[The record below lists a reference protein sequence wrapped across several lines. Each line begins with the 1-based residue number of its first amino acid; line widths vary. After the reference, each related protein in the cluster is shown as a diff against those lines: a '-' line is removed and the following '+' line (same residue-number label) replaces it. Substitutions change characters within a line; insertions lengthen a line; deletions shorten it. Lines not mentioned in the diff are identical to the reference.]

1 MSTRFPPV
9 VRETANDL
17 LKRQFSGIWWNS
29 ITAAV
34 VVHFLLFAF
43 FPKMT
48 AGDVSIDDD
57 RTVFIHPPHPIPD
70 APRPEKIARPKAPL
84 FTSDPL
90 KTEDFAPT
98 VGEVFDL
105 PPLPPP
111 PRMEE
116 TENSERWIP
125 RTVEP
130 RLRNTE
136 EIQRALT
143 RLYPSTLRDA
153 GIGGQTVIWFY
164 IDEKGNVART
174 EVKQPS
180 QHSAFDAAALRVAD
194 LMKFSPAYNRDKAV
208 AVWVSLPIRFSA
220 RTP

>member
-1 MSTRFPPV
+1 MSTPFPPV

-17 LKRQFSGIWWNS
+17 LKRRFSGIWWNS

-34 VVHFLLFAF
+34 VIHFLLFAF
-43 FPKMT
+43 FPRMT
-48 AGDVSIDDD
+48 AADMSRDSEPTKIIV
-57 RTVFIHPPHPIPD
+57 PPPIPI
-70 APRPEKIARPKAPL
+70 PPPPEKLARPMAPVP
-84 FTSDPL
+84 TPRVPDDITVPL
-90 KTEDFAPT
+90 PIRDERS
-98 VGEVFDL
+98 L

-111 PRMEE
+111 KIIDEGK
-116 TENSERWIP
+116 NSERWIP
-125 RTVEP
+125 RTIEP

-180 QHSAFDAAALRVAD
+180 QHPAFDAAALRVAD
-194 LMKFSPAYNRDKAV
+194 LMKFSPAYNRDKPV
-208 AVWVSLPIRFSA
+208 AVWVSLPILFSA